1 MRTKVNR
8 ALTCL
13 LVVAMTLGSI
23 HLVAADNQV
32 YDAPDLVLAA
42 GQGEFDLTDDIT
54 YDKTQYTLEVLDKD
68 GFNIYEPGSYE
79 VQYALTPIPT
89 QNEKEE
95 NQPTEPPRQPEET
108 GGNAGES
115 SSTPE
120 QGGATTSPAPEE
132 TGKTEESKTEQTE
145 APDPTPADKQDAAQE
160 TVTPAQT
167 ESAQSAQA
175 EETQTAQDAENAAG
189 TKTADSQVR
198 TAKSSQDSAKAAA
211 AQTAQDAENAAGTKT
226 ADSQAHTEDAAQ
238 PAASGQTP
246 TTQDTAGAAEADA
259 DLAPIY
265 FTRTVIVMAAEDIED
280 FALYTETVDGDY
292 TGDYIVDLHA
302 PLWESDA
309 HEQFQ
314 FPFATVTSRSGKGIY
329 ALTVSYDKKEGIIDN
344 SDTLDPE
351 AKKIDAA
358 GGNGFTLFYTTP
370 KEPAYIQQVLR
381 NIIFKPFHNKKMDIT
396 FVISGNKTTGFDG
409 QEMHDLTYNPNNR
422 HYYLRKQVGNRSWL
436 DVYNEAKTYTFNG
449 MKGYML
455 TLECDDAEHQFL
467 KGVDPDWLKSYIP
480 IGASKLKNKSD
491 AYPIRDAEKITL
503 SETIYSEGYPYIYYN
518 CGPEAGRLFKVV
530 KPIGAEEGWAA
541 IVVNNNGTND
551 TWPNAVMSSF
561 SSYFTIEFGGYP
573 EGQDPGGFTKTLET
587 KVTSNDTV
595 ALDAEAM
602 IGDVKYAP
610 LSYALEVAKD
620 GDTVKVVKETVSAD
634 QNVAVQKGVKI
645 QYKDQTNAY
654 TVAENA
660 KVDVNTDGT
669 ITLTDGTLTLFSK
682 APMKV
687 TSPVDQQTYD
697 VIGPSNINSHITAS
711 AAKKESPYIIG
722 DDNGTVQ
729 IGNVKYSYENPT
741 GLGAGKTQVRIPD
754 AMVKNKNVTQAEIS
768 GNLPGEVR
776 VDDGENQT
784 ALITF
789 IQDGG
794 TAADDAVSTVTRTTN
809 KRAKVE
815 LPKGGRIANTFGSV
829 VQTTDK
835 NGVTVY
841 QSDATANPNYP
852 ERAYVE
858 LTNPGDSVKADKQI
872 YTAKDGETR
881 FFLGEFAVDI
891 AGEQSVLIN
900 PDGKD
905 HTKKPAYYKENYT
918 ITIAPKDNFEFDMDQ
933 FSVNVKANDT
943 DQNGTTYSETNSN
956 LSQICTVDGNKVTIK
971 VKDVKGDISINPHV
985 KRQMTNLTI
994 DVTGEGIYKVVDADG
1009 NEYQQTLGVGEAAGT
1024 KTLSV
1029 PKNEP
1034 LTITFSPQN
1043 FGAPYYEAFTGEKGS
1058 TFALLTKLQDVTHA
1072 DTPKDF
1078 DLSAGTGEH
1087 HDAAGAA
1094 EGGGDPGADGTNPD
1108 PAYKAKFDWVPKSY
1122 TITYTATEAD
1132 NKLNATF
1139 TKSHVFR
1146 VFMTGGD
1153 AVVKKTDG
1161 STKGLIHRNHDE
1173 TGADAHHIIVPDGT
1187 TLKVEMKKNASVTK
1201 DFFRAYWAEV
1211 ANGTQSKGENLQ
1223 DANLTTTT
1231 DGYTYTTPAITK
1243 PYILNASFEE
1253 GLSLHIRVK
1262 NGTMAKLPGDFVKD
1276 DTTENGKD
1284 KDRKEVTW
1292 TPSEDGQ
1299 TYTASANYGDKIF
1312 AVVKP
1317 NAGYKIKSVVV
1328 DGLVLDA
1335 ATAIAGGH
1343 VTHDT
1348 TNDLYIYRSNEIY
1361 RSWDGAIEFALEKT
1375 VNFQDANGSG
1385 IEKATETVLEGN
1397 TITQKLFGDMVD
1409 WAKKAAAQ
1417 VQKTFF
1423 AWVDKLG
1430 KIYTQLTQIFDDTT
1444 LKPEF
1449 YDGAVATAKDG
1460 STIGADKKVIQV
1472 AQGVLGFATKERAI
1486 EEAKVRAYKPDG
1498 TLCTAAEIQVDG
1510 LADLQ
1515 GKKDPGLYQN
1525 ALWFSIGSGDNLAKI
1540 AVDVEILTDAP
1551 GDTDTLQVIGRT
1563 AHTLEIQGKPK
1574 TAYDVLEQN
1583 GTQIVT
1589 VVKTNENGR
1598 GTAQGLQ
1605 RDTAYKIGNP
1615 THMVI
1620 ENQRTALIDA
1630 KLIAEQ
1636 FANPG
1641 DTTTHQGFGA
1651 NELADNQN
1659 VSVTKNAQGQYDITM
1674 KTGIAHTV
1682 YIPDTWGEVT
1692 LRLNGQTISGADAIA
1707 EATADGQTGGVN
1719 GGVKEE
1725 NSRTGNAVVG
1735 ENANAETA
1743 GNGNSGAAGQA
1754 GGAVGGMNG
1763 EQAGGMARAAQPA
1776 TPGLVFITDADA
1788 NRHTGTTL
1796 TVVNGTIRGGN
1807 GALGNPNGATGVDVA
1822 AGQNAP
1828 QSVKIIVGKDAKILG
1843 GNGADAK
1850 DNSGQNG
1857 GNGGIG
1863 IQGAIAVEVL
1873 TDGIVKGG
1881 NGGNGANVTEDAP
1894 AGTIVGQ
1901 GGKGGQGTETG
1912 VTTVE
1917 PTAPEGSITNGTD
1930 GQQGT
1935 GGETPPQPPQEDKT
1949 HTVTFGGAQKSE
1961 TVKEGSA
1968 LGDKFDAMVQW
1979 AEEKAAAAGEKFQAW
1994 VDDAKKVY
2002 TKFTK
2007 ILRDV
2012 TLTPLFYDGNVAK
2025 STDGSYTIAAKDITV
2040 QQATL
2045 HVLAAQDL
2053 IEQADVQAYGPD
2065 GEITSIEVKGLAE
2078 LQKKPAGTYPNAIT
2092 FSITGGNAPVE
2103 VSVKVTIAA
2112 KQDVNAPEIIGKT
2125 ATSLTVKGAPTT
2137 NYQINTAQAN
2147 AQTIETDG
2155 NGIVTVYN
2163 LQRDTTYTISHETAG
2178 SVSVTTSL
2186 IDSKLIAE
2194 RFADK
2199 EDTTNH
2205 QLTATGNDQ
2214 SASNKKVQ
2222 VTYDQANGTYRAT
2235 LQGDINR
2242 TVAIPDTWGTVT
2254 LDLNGKTIKGAD
2266 ASQTQAAQAALYFI
2280 PDTTAKHS
2288 GTTLTVINGKI
2299 LGGNG
2304 NANYP
2309 NGAPAV
2315 VTAAGAKARSAAPRA
2330 LTSPINVTIDAGN
2343 GASIIGGNGAHAQDN
2358 TQHGGNGGSGIQG
2371 EIETLV
2377 SGGTIQGGNGG
2388 NGADAA
2394 TGTPSNGGKGGAAIS
2409 TNRDVTINR
2418 GNVAGGNGG
2427 QGGKALGDN
2436 PSAGGAGGS
2445 GGNAT
2450 EGPGAS
2456 NNNGG
2461 NVSGGQGGAGGS
2473 SNKGDGGAG
2482 GSGGNTGTTGGTGGT
2497 ENGGAGGAGGDSNTG
2512 NGGAG
2517 GAGGDS
2523 NNGTGGTGGAGG
2535 GSDKGDGGTGGAGGD
2550 SNNGTG
2556 GAGGAGGGSDTG
2568 NGGTGGAGGSSDKG
2582 DGGNGGTGGGSNTGN
2597 GGQGGSGGTSNGSGN
2612 GGQGGQGGATNGNG
2626 TGGAGGSGGN
2636 SGSGNAGAGG
2646 SGGNSNTGTGGAGG
2660 SGGSSTGGSGGVG
2673 GNGGQGQK
2681 PGAGG
2686 AGGSGG
2692 SSNKGDGGVGGNGG
2706 QGQKP
2711 GAGGTGGSG
2720 NNGSASSGKPGGSTS
2735 GGSTG
2740 GGSTGG
2746 GSTGGGTTTKPG
2758 GTTTKPG
2765 GTTTKPGGSTT
2776 TKPGST
2782 TTKPGGTT
2790 TKPGSTT
2797 TKPGGTTTKP
2807 GGTTTKP
2814 SSTTTKPSSG
2824 TNGSGNTAV
2833 NGSMNGSGND
2843 YNNGYDNGYGNG
2855 NGNGYDYNNG
2865 NGNGYD
2871 YNNGY
2876 DNGYG
2881 YNNGYGDGSVPAGS
2895 DQVTDEDG
2903 DPVDFWHWIPLLL
2916 VGGLAGYVLARIR
2929 RKKQDA

>member
-13 LVVAMTLGSI
+13 LVVAMILGSI

-42 GQGEFDLTDDIT
+42 GQGEFDLTEDIT
-54 YDKTQYTLEVLDKD
+54 YDEARYTLAVIDEG

-95 NQPTEPPRQPEET
+95 NQPTEPPKQTET
-108 GGNAGES
+108 SGGNAGES

-132 TGKTEESKTEQTE
+132 TGKTEESKTEESKTE
-145 APDPTPADKQDAAQE
+145 QIEVPDPADKQDAAQE
-160 TVTPAQT
+160 TLTPAQT

-175 EETQTAQDAENAAG
+175 EEAQSLQEPADATGTDQNA
-189 TKTADSQVR
+189 
-198 TAKSSQDSAKAAA
+198 
-211 AQTAQDAENAAGTKT
+211 DA
-226 ADSQAHTEDAAQ
+226 QAHTEDAAQ

-246 TTQDTAGAAEADA
+246 TTQDPAGVAEADA

-280 FALYTETVDGDY
+280 FALYTQTVDGDY

-302 PLWESDA
+302 ALWESDA

-314 FPFATVTSRSGKGIY
+314 FPFATVTSRSGKEVIY
-329 ALTVSYDKKEGIIDN
+329 ALTVSYDKNEGIVDN

-351 AKKIDAA
+351 AKKVDAA

-370 KEPAYIQQVLR
+370 KEPADIQQVIR
-381 NIIFKPFHNKKMDIT
+381 SIIFKPFHNKKMDIT
-396 FVISGNKTTGFDG
+396 FVVSGNKTTGFEGNNINDI
-409 QEMHDLTYNPNNR
+409 TYNPDNG
-422 HYYLRKQVGNRSWL
+422 HYYLRLVDKRRNWL
-436 DVYNEAKTYTFNG
+436 DTYNNAKTYIFNG
-449 MKGYML
+449 RKGYML
-455 TLECDDAEHQFL
+455 TCTFGDEEYRALERLECFNNSISSIGVSRL
-467 KGVDPDWLKSYIP
+467 KDKSDGLPLRDPDKIDT
-480 IGASKLKNKSD
+480 SK
-491 AYPIRDAEKITL
+491 IM
-503 SETIYSEGYPYIYYN
+503 YSEGYPYLYYT
-518 CGPEAGRLFKVV
+518 CGPDAGKLYKVAQV
-530 KPIGAEEGWAA
+530 VPGEG
-541 IVVNNNGTND
+541 NNGWEVLMVGRRGSTEGTWDHNYYEVISD
-551 TWPNAVMSSF
+551 TEDI
-561 SSYFTIEFGGYP
+561 IEFGGYP
-573 EGQDPGGFTKTLET
+573 EGQDPGGYTKTLET
-587 KVTSNDTV
+587 KVSSNDTV

-610 LSYALEVAKD
+610 LSYALEVAQLN
-620 GDTVKVVKETVSAD
+620 DTVKVVKDTVSAD
-634 QNVAVQKGVKI
+634 KNVAVKKGVKI

-654 TVAENA
+654 TVAGDA
-660 KVDVNTDGT
+660 KVDVNSDGT
-669 ITLTDGTLTLFSK
+669 ITLTDGTLKLFQN
-682 APMKV
+682 APMQV
-687 TSPVDQQTYD
+687 TSPVDQKTYD
-697 VIGPSNINSHITAS
+697 VTGPNVLSAIVVDA
-711 AAKKESPYIIG
+711 AAKEAPYITG
-722 DDNGTVQ
+722 DDEGKVQ
-729 IGNVKYSYENPT
+729 IGNVTYSYENT
-741 GLGAGKTQVRIPD
+741 KTAGATTKTKVQIPD
-754 AMVKNKNVTQAEIS
+754 AMVKNEKVTSAKIS

-776 VDDGENQT
+776 VDDGDKT

-794 TAADDAVSTVTRTTN
+794 TAAGDAVSKVTRTKT
-809 KRAKVE
+809 KRAKVD
-815 LPKGGRIANTFGSV
+815 LPKGRIANTFGSV
-829 VQTTDK
+829 VQTTSET
-835 NGVTVY
+835 GVTVY
-841 QSDATANPNYP
+841 QSDSSVNSSYP
-852 ERAYVE
+852 DRAYVD
-858 LTNPGDSVKADKQI
+858 LTKAGDSVIADGQT
-872 YTAKDGETR
+872 YTAKEGETK
-881 FFLGEFAVDI
+881 FFLGEFAVVI

-900 PDGKD
+900 PDRED

-918 ITIAPKDNFEFDMDQ
+918 ITIAPKENFEFDMDQ
-933 FSVNVKANDT
+933 FSVNVKENDT
-943 DQNGTTYSETNSN
+943 DQNGTTYTKASKDW
-956 LSQICTVDGNKVTIK
+956 SQIVTVDQTNPQKVTIHING
-971 VKDVKGDISINPHV
+971 VKGAISINPYV

-994 DVTGEGIYKVVDADG
+994 NVTGDGIYKVVDAEG
-1009 NEYQQTLGVGEAAGT
+1009 KEYKTTPGAGEAGGT

-1034 LTITFSPQN
+1034 LTITFSPKN
-1043 FGAPYYEAFTGEKGS
+1043 FSEPYYEAFTGEQGS
-1058 TFALLTKLQDVTHA
+1058 TFDLLTKLQDVTKA
-1072 DTPKDF
+1072 DAPINF
-1078 DLSAGTGEH
+1078 DLSAGTGENH
-1087 HDAAGAA
+1087 AAAKTGAA
-1094 EGGGDPGADGTNPD
+1094 EGGDAPGADAA
-1108 PAYKAKFDWVPKSY
+1108 AYKAKFDWVPKSY
-1122 TITYTATEAD
+1122 TITYTATETD
-1132 NKLNATF
+1132 NKLEATF

-1153 AVVKKTDG
+1153 AVVTKENGKTD
-1161 STKGLIHRNHDE
+1161 GLIHRSHDE

-1187 TLKVEMKKNASVTK
+1187 KLKVEMKRTAA
-1201 DFFRAYWAEV
+1201 DDQDYFQAYWAEV
-1211 ANGTQSKGENLQ
+1211 SNGTQSKGDNLQ
-1223 DANLTTTT
+1223 NGNLVTTTE
-1231 DGYTYTTPAITK
+1231 GRTYTTPPITR
-1243 PYILNASFEE
+1243 PYILNASFEK
-1253 GLSLHIRVK
+1253 GLSLRIRVK
-1262 NGTMAKLPGDFVKD
+1262 NGTMAELPDDFKKD
-1276 DTTENGKD
+1276 DTLDSGDNP
-1284 KDRKEVTW
+1284 RKEVKW
-1292 TPSEDGQ
+1292 TKGQDGK
-1299 TYTASANYGDKIF
+1299 TYTASAEYGDKIF
-1312 AVVKP
+1312 AAVKP
-1317 NAGYKIKSVVV
+1317 NAGYKIKSVMV

-1335 ATAIAGGH
+1335 AAAIANNH
-1343 VTHDT
+1343 VVPYP
-1348 TNDLYIYRSNEIY
+1348 NKENPECYIYRSNEIY

-1375 VNFQDANGSG
+1375 VNFQDANGG
-1385 IEKATETVLEGN
+1385 DIKNGTETVLEEN

-1472 AQGVLGFATKERAI
+1472 TQGVLGFATKERAI

-1510 LADLQ
+1510 LTELQ
-1515 GKKDPGLYQN
+1515 GKTEGLHQN

-1540 AVDVEILTDAP
+1540 AVDVEILA
-1551 GDTDTLQVIGRT
+1551 DTQGNTLQVIGRT
-1563 AHTLEIQGKPK
+1563 AHTLEIQGKPE
-1574 TAYDVLEQN
+1574 TAYEVQEQD
-1583 GTQIVT
+1583 GTQTVT

-1620 ENQRTALIDA
+1620 ENERTALIDA

-1707 EATADGQTGGVN
+1707 EATADGGKENGGAGADGQTGGQ
-1719 GGVKEE
+1719 
-1725 NSRTGNAVVG
+1725 T
-1735 ENANAETA
+1735 
-1743 GNGNSGAAGQA
+1743 
-1754 GGAVGGMNG
+1754 
-1763 EQAGGMARAAQPA
+1763 GGMARAAQPA
-1776 TPGLVFITDADA
+1776 TPGLVFIKDAGA
-1788 NRHTGTTL
+1788 NCHTGTTL

-1807 GALGNPNGATGVDVA
+1807 GALGNPNGANGVDVA

-1843 GNGADAK
+1843 GNGANAE
-1850 DNSGQNG
+1850 DNTGENG
-1857 GNGGIG
+1857 GTGGIG

-1873 TDGIVKGG
+1873 TGGKVQGG
-1881 NGGNGANVTEDAP
+1881 NGGNGANVTADNETAQ
-1894 AGTIVGQ
+1894 TGQ
-1901 GGKGGQGTETG
+1901 GGTGGQGTALTTGTPTG
-1912 VTTVE
+1912 VIQNI
-1917 PTAPEGSITNGTD
+1917 TAGEKGTD
-1930 GQQGT
+1930 GIKLI
-1935 GGETPPQPPQEDKT
+1935 TPTTPEDKT
-1949 HTVTFGGAQKSE
+1949 HTVTFDGAQKSE
-1961 TVKEGSA
+1961 TVKDGASIGE
-1968 LGDKFDAMVQW
+1968 KFDQMVTW
-1979 AEEKAAAAGEKFQAW
+1979 AEQKAKEIGKTFQAW
-1994 VDDAKKVY
+1994 VDGTKKVY

-2025 STDGSYTIAAKDITV
+2025 STDGSYVIAAKDITV

-2045 HVLAAQDL
+2045 HVLEAQGLIQQAA
-2053 IEQADVQAYGPD
+2053 VQAYGPD
-2065 GEITSIEVKGLAE
+2065 GEIKDITVKGLEE
-2078 LQKKPAGTYPNAIT
+2078 LKSKEAGEYPDAIT
-2092 FSITGGNAPVE
+2092 FSITGGNAPVD
-2103 VSVKVTIAA
+2103 VPVKVTIAA
-2112 KQDVNAPEIIGKT
+2112 KQEVNAPEIIGKT
-2125 ATSLTVKGAPTT
+2125 ATTLTIQGAKTT
-2137 NYQINTAQAN
+2137 NYQIRANTAQAN
-2147 AQTIETDG
+2147 AQTITTDE
-2155 NGIVTVYN
+2155 NGIAMVYN
-2163 LQRDTTYTISHETAG
+2163 LQRDTTYTISLATDNKV

-2199 EDTTNH
+2199 EDTTKH
-2205 QLTATGNDQ
+2205 QLTTTGNDQ
-2214 SASNKKVQ
+2214 SASNKKVE

-2242 TVAIPDTWGTVT
+2242 TVEIPDTWGTVT

-2280 PDTTAKHS
+2280 PDTTAKHT

-2315 VTAAGAKARSAAPRA
+2315 VTAAGAKARSAAQRA
-2330 LTSPINVTIDAGN
+2330 LTSPINVKIDAGN

-2358 TQHGGNGGSGIQG
+2358 KQHGGNGGSGIQG

-2418 GNVAGGNGG
+2418 GNVVGGNGG

-2517 GAGGDS
+2517 GSGGNT
-2523 NNGTGGTGGAGG
+2523 NNGTGGIGGAGG
-2535 GSDKGDGGTGGAGGD
+2535 GSDKGDGGVGGAGGD
-2550 SNNGTG
+2550 SNTGNGGQG
-2556 GAGGAGGGSDTG
+2556 GSGGSSESGSGGQGGAGGG
-2568 NGGTGGAGGSSDKG
+2568 SDKG

-2612 GGQGGQGGATNGNG
+2612 GGSGGQGGASNGNG

-2660 SGGSSTGGSGGVG
+2660 SGGSS
-2673 GNGGQGQK
+2673 
-2681 PGAGG
+2681 
-2686 AGGSGG
+2686 
-2692 SSNKGDGGVGGNGG
+2692 NKGDGGVGGNGG

-2720 NNGSASSGKPGGSTS
+2720 NNGNASSGKPGGSTGGGS
-2735 GGSTG
+2735 GSIGGGSGSTG
-2740 GGSTGG
+2740 GGSGSTGG
-2746 GSTGGGTTTKPG
+2746 GSGSTGGGTTTKPGGTTTKPG

-2776 TKPGST
+2776 TKPGGT

-2807 GGTTTKP
+2807 GSTTTKPSGTTTKP
-2814 SSTTTKPSSG
+2814 SSTTTKPSGG
-2824 TNGSGNTAV
+2824 TNGSSNTAV

-2843 YNNGYDNGYGNG
+2843 YNYNNGYDNGYGNG

-2865 NGNGYD
+2865 NGYDNGY
-2871 YNNGY
+2871 GY
-2876 DNGYG
+2876 GYG

-2916 VGGLAGYVLARIR
+2916 AGGLAGYVLARIR

>member
-1 MRTKVNR
+1 M
-8 ALTCL
+8 
-13 LVVAMTLGSI
+13 
-23 HLVAADNQV
+23 
-32 YDAPDLVLAA
+32 
-42 GQGEFDLTDDIT
+42 
-54 YDKTQYTLEVLDKD
+54 
-68 GFNIYEPGSYE
+68 
-79 VQYALTPIPT
+79 
-89 QNEKEE
+89 
-95 NQPTEPPRQPEET
+95 
-108 GGNAGES
+108 
-115 SSTPE
+115 
-120 QGGATTSPAPEE
+120 
-132 TGKTEESKTEQTE
+132 
-145 APDPTPADKQDAAQE
+145 
-160 TVTPAQT
+160 
-167 ESAQSAQA
+167 
-175 EETQTAQDAENAAG
+175 
-189 TKTADSQVR
+189 
-198 TAKSSQDSAKAAA
+198 
-211 AQTAQDAENAAGTKT
+211 
-226 ADSQAHTEDAAQ
+226 
-238 PAASGQTP
+238 
-246 TTQDTAGAAEADA
+246 
-259 DLAPIY
+259 
-265 FTRTVIVMAAEDIED
+265 
-280 FALYTETVDGDY
+280 
-292 TGDYIVDLHA
+292 
-302 PLWESDA
+302 
-309 HEQFQ
+309 
-314 FPFATVTSRSGKGIY
+314 
-329 ALTVSYDKKEGIIDN
+329 
-344 SDTLDPE
+344 
-351 AKKIDAA
+351 
-358 GGNGFTLFYTTP
+358 
-370 KEPAYIQQVLR
+370 
-381 NIIFKPFHNKKMDIT
+381 
-396 FVISGNKTTGFDG
+396 
-409 QEMHDLTYNPNNR
+409 
-422 HYYLRKQVGNRSWL
+422 
-436 DVYNEAKTYTFNG
+436 
-449 MKGYML
+449 
-455 TLECDDAEHQFL
+455 
-467 KGVDPDWLKSYIP
+467 
-480 IGASKLKNKSD
+480 
-491 AYPIRDAEKITL
+491 
-503 SETIYSEGYPYIYYN
+503 YSEGYPYIYYN

-541 IVVNNNGTND
+541 IVVNNGGTND
-551 TWPNAVMSSF
+551 TWPNAVMSGF

-573 EGQDPGGFTKTLET
+573 EGQDPGGYTKTLET
-587 KVTSNDTV
+587 KVSSNDTV

-602 IGDVKYAP
+602 IGAVKYAP

-620 GDTVKVVKETVSAD
+620 GDTVKVVKDTVSAD
-634 QNVAVQKGVKI
+634 KNVAVKQGVKI
-645 QYKDQTNAY
+645 QYYNEKDDTKVY

-687 TSPVDQQTYD
+687 TSPVDGKTYD
-697 VIGPSNINSHITAS
+697 IIGPSNINSHITAS
-711 AAKKESPYIIG
+711 AAKQESPYIIG
-722 DDNGTVQ
+722 DDSGTVQ
-729 IGNVKYSYENPT
+729 IGNVTYSYENT
-741 GLGAGKTQVRIPD
+741 KTVGGTTKTKVQIPD
-754 AMVKNKNVTQAEIS
+754 AMVKNEKVTKAEIS

-789 IQDGG
+789 IKDGG
-794 TAADDAVSTVTRTTN
+794 TAAKSAVSTVTRTKT

-815 LPKGGRIANTFGSV
+815 LPKGRIANTFGSV
-829 VQTTDK
+829 VQTTSET
-835 NGVTVY
+835 GVTVY
-841 QSDATANPNYP
+841 QSDETVNESYP
-852 ERAYVE
+852 KRAYVE
-858 LTNPGDSVKADKQI
+858 LTKTGDSVTADGQI
-872 YTAKDGETR
+872 YIAKDQEKI
-881 FFLGEFAVDI
+881 FFLGEFAVNI
-891 AGEQSVLIN
+891 TGEQSVLIN
-900 PDGKD
+900 PDGED

-918 ITIAPKDNFEFDMDQ
+918 ITIEPKDNFEFDMDK
-933 FSVNVKANDT
+933 FSVNVKANDVDT
-943 DQNGTTYSETNSN
+943 KGTTYTKNHSDWSKIVEVDKTNS
-956 LSQICTVDGNKVTIK
+956 QKVTIK
-971 VKDVKGDISINPHV
+971 VSDVKGAISIDPHV

-994 DVTGEGIYKVVDADG
+994 NVKEDATYKGTYKVVDAAG
-1009 NEYQQTLGVGEAAGT
+1009 QEYKTTPGAGEVAGT

-1034 LTITFSPQN
+1034 LTITFSPGN
-1043 FGAPYYEAFTGEKGS
+1043 FDAPYYEAFTGEKGS
-1058 TFALLTKLQDVTHA
+1058 TFALLTQLQDVT
-1072 DTPKDF
+1072 DENNKKDF
-1078 DLSAGTGEH
+1078 DLSAGTGEN

-1094 EGGGDPGADGTNPD
+1094 EGGGDPGADGPDPD

-1122 TITYTATEAD
+1122 TITYTATETQ
-1132 NKLNATF
+1132 NTLEATF

-1153 AVVKKTDG
+1153 AVVKKADGKTD
-1161 STKGLIHRNHDE
+1161 GLIHRSHDE

-1187 TLKVEMKKNASVTK
+1187 TLKVEMKKTAADQN
-1201 DFFRAYWAEV
+1201 DYFDAYWAQV
-1211 ANGTQSKGENLQ
+1211 SNGTQSKGDVLQ
-1223 DANLTTTT
+1223 SDKLETTVE
-1231 DGYTYTTPAITK
+1231 GRTYTTPAIDN
-1243 PYILNASFEE
+1243 PYILNASFEK
-1253 GLSLHIRVK
+1253 GLSLRIRVK
-1262 NGTMAKLPGDFVKD
+1262 NGTMGKLPQDFQRNDTLDGGD
-1276 DTTENGKD
+1276 NP
-1284 KDRKEVTW
+1284 RKEVEW
-1292 TPSEDGQ
+1292 TKGQDGE
-1299 TYTASANYGDKIF
+1299 TYTASAEYGNKIF

-1335 ATAIAGGH
+1335 ATAIKDGH
-1343 VTHDT
+1343 VEYDQN
-1348 TNDLYIYRSNEIY
+1348 NDLYIYRSNEIY

-1385 IEKATETVLEGN
+1385 IKNGSETVLEGN

-1498 TLCTAAEIQVDG
+1498 TLCTAAEIQVEG
-1510 LADLQ
+1510 LEALQ
-1515 GKKDPGLYQN
+1515 GKTNPGLYQN

-1540 AVDVEILTDAP
+1540 AVNVEILTDAP

-1574 TAYDVLEQN
+1574 TEYEVLEQN

-1620 ENQRTALIDA
+1620 ENERTNLIDA

-1659 VSVTKNAQGQYDITM
+1659 VSVGWNATTNAYEITM
-1674 KTGIAHTV
+1674 KMGIARTV
-1682 YIPDTWGEVT
+1682 EIPDTWGDVT
-1692 LRLNGQTISGADAIA
+1692 LRLNGQTIQGADAITETTA
-1707 EATADGQTGGVN
+1707 DGGKENGDAGADGQTGSTN
-1719 GGVKEE
+1719 GE
-1725 NSRTGNAVVG
+1725 
-1735 ENANAETA
+1735 
-1743 GNGNSGAAGQA
+1743 QA
-1754 GGAVGGMNG
+1754 GG
-1763 EQAGGMARAAQPA
+1763 QAGGMARAAQAA
-1776 TPGLVFITDADA
+1776 TAGLRFIKDAQA
-1788 NRHTGTTL
+1788 SRNPGTTL
-1796 TVVNGTIRGGN
+1796 TVVNGTIQGGN
-1807 GALGNPNGATGVDVA
+1807 GAAGSMNGAAGVETA
-1822 AGQNAP
+1822 ADAPTNA
-1828 QSVKIIVGKDAKILG
+1828 KIIVGAGAKILG
-1843 GNGADAK
+1843 GNGADAA

-1857 GNGGIG
+1857 GNGGVG
-1863 IQGAIAVEVL
+1863 IQGAITVEVL
-1873 TDGIVKGG
+1873 QGG
-1881 NGGNGANVTEDAP
+1881 KIQGGDGGNGANVTEGAP
-1894 AGTIVGQ
+1894 ADTKAGFGGE
-1901 GGKGGQGTETG
+1901 GGKGVALTNG
-1912 VTTVE
+1912 E
-1917 PTAPEGSITNGTD
+1917 PTAQPGTIQD
-1930 GQQGT
+1930 GTAGLDGT
-1935 GGETPPQPPQEDKT
+1935 GGTLPPKPEDKT

-1961 TVKEGSA
+1961 TVKEGST

-2012 TLTPLFYDGNVAK
+2012 TLTPLFYKGNVAK
-2025 STDGSYTIAAKDITV
+2025 SADGSYTIAAKDITV

-2065 GEITSIEVKGLAE
+2065 GEIKDIAVKGLAE
-2078 LQKKPAGTYPNAIT
+2078 LQKQPAGEYPNAIT
-2092 FSITGGNAPVE
+2092 FSITEKDTMVE
-2103 VSVKVTIAA
+2103 VAVKVTIAA

-2125 ATSLTVKGAPTT
+2125 ATTLTIKGAPQTS
-2137 NYQINTAQAN
+2137 YQINTAQAN
-2147 AQTIETDG
+2147 AQTITTDES
-2155 NGIVTVYN
+2155 GIVKVYN

-2199 EDTTNH
+2199 DDTTNQ

-2242 TVAIPDTWGTVT
+2242 TVEIPDTWGTVT

-2266 ASQTQAAQAALYFI
+2266 ASQTQAAQAALFFI

-2315 VTAAGAKARSAAPRA
+2315 VTAAGAKARSAAQRA
-2330 LTSPINVTIDAGN
+2330 LTSPINVKIDAGN

-2409 TNRDVTINR
+2409 TNQDVTINR
-2418 GNVAGGNGG
+2418 GNIVGGNGG

-2436 PSAGGAGGS
+2436 PSAGGAGGG

-2473 SNKGDGGAG
+2473 SNKGDGGTG

-2517 GAGGDS
+2517 GSGGNT
-2523 NNGTGGTGGAGG
+2523 NNGTGGAGGAGG

-2568 NGGTGGAGGSSDKG
+2568 NGG
-2582 DGGNGGTGGGSNTGN
+2582 
-2597 GGQGGSGGTSNGSGN
+2597 QGGSGGTSNGSGN
-2612 GGQGGQGGATNGNG
+2612 GGSGGQGGASNGNG
-2626 TGGAGGSGGN
+2626 TGGAGGSGGNSGSGNAGAGGSGGNSGSGNAGAGGSGGN

-2660 SGGSSTGGSGGVG
+2660 SGGSS
-2673 GNGGQGQK
+2673 
-2681 PGAGG
+2681 
-2686 AGGSGG
+2686 
-2692 SSNKGDGGVGGNGG
+2692 NKGDGGVGGNGG

-2720 NNGSASSGKPGGSTS
+2720 NSGNASSGKPGGSTGGGS
-2735 GGSTG
+2735 GSTG
-2740 GGSTGG
+2740 GGSGSTGG
-2746 GSTGGGTTTKPG
+2746 GSGSTGGGTTTKPG

-2814 SSTTTKPSSG
+2814 GGTTTKPSGTTTKPSSTTTKPSSG

-2843 YNNGYDNGYGNG
+2843 YNNGYDNGY
-2855 NGNGYDYNNG
+2855 DYNNG
-2865 NGNGYD
+2865 NGYNNGYGNGYD

-2876 DNGYG
+2876 GNGYD

-2895 DQVTDEDG
+2895 DQVTDANG

>member
-13 LVVAMTLGSI
+13 LVVAMVLGSI
-23 HLVAADNQV
+23 HLVAADNQG
-32 YDAPDLVLAA
+32 YDAPDLVLAV
-42 GQGEFDLTDDIT
+42 GQGGVDLTDGIT
-54 YDKTQYTLEVLDKD
+54 YDKTRYTLAVIDEGD
-68 GFNIYEPGSYE
+68 FNIYEPGSYE

-95 NQPTEPPRQPEET
+95 NQPTEPPKQTET
-108 GGNAGES
+108 NGGNAGES

-132 TGKTEESKTEQTE
+132 TGKTEESKTEESKTEQTE
-145 APDPTPADKQDAAQE
+145 APDPADKQDAAQE
-160 TVTPAQT
+160 TLTPEQT
-167 ESAQSAQA
+167 ESAQPAQA
-175 EETQTAQDAENAAG
+175 EEAQSLPESADATGTDQNAD
-189 TKTADSQVR
+189 T
-198 TAKSSQDSAKAAA
+198 
-211 AQTAQDAENAAGTKT
+211 
-226 ADSQAHTEDAAQ
+226 QAHTEDATQ

-292 TGDYIVDLHA
+292 TGDYNVDLHA
-302 PLWESDA
+302 PLWENDK
-309 HEQFQ
+309 HQKFQ
-314 FPFATVTSRSGKGIY
+314 FPFATVTSKNNAPIY
-329 ALTVSYDKKEGIIDN
+329 ALTVSFNKDEGAVETN
-344 SDTLDPE
+344 ETGDTKIE
-351 AKKIDAA
+351 AN
-358 GGNGFTLFYTTP
+358 GGNGFTLFYSKP
-370 KEPAYIQQVLR
+370 KTAEQIQKVIR
-381 NIIFKPFHNKKMDIT
+381 DMVFKPYHNINMDIT
-396 FVISGNKTTGFDG
+396 FVISGNKTTGFNQG
-409 QEMHDLTYNPNNR
+409 NIQDLTYNPENG
-422 HYYLRKQVGNRSWL
+422 HYYMRISGAKSWI
-436 DVYNEAKTYTFNG
+436 DSYNQAKTYTFNG
-449 MKGYML
+449 MKGYLL
-455 TLECDDAEHQFL
+455 TMQYGDEEYQFL
-467 KGVDPDWLKSYIP
+467 TKINRDWFKEYNA
-480 IGASKLKNKSD
+480 IGASRLKDKTD
-491 AYPIRDAEKITL
+491 AYPFRDPDKITVG
-503 SETIYSEGYPYIYYN
+503 SYIYSEGYPYIYYN
-518 CGPEAGRLFKVV
+518 CGPEAGCIYKLV
-530 KPIGAEEGWAA
+530 KPGRGEEGWLV
-541 IVVNNNGTND
+541 ILIGYDHTDDVGEHDGSWNK
-551 TWPNAVMSSF
+551 
-561 SSYFTIEFGGYP
+561 FTTVEFGGYP
-573 EGQDPGGFTKTLET
+573 EGQDPGGYTKTLET
-587 KVTSNDTV
+587 KVSSNDTV
-595 ALDAEAM
+595 ALDAAAM
-602 IGDVKYAP
+602 IGTVKYAP
-610 LSYALEVAKD
+610 LSYALEVAKA
-620 GDTVKVVKETVSAD
+620 GETVKVVKDTVSAD
-634 QNVAVQKGVKI
+634 KNVAVKKDVKI
-645 QYKDQTNAY
+645 QYYNEKDDTKVY
-654 TVAENA
+654 TVAKDA
-660 KVDVNTDGT
+660 KVDVNPNGT
-669 ITLTDGTLTLFSK
+669 ITLTDGTLNLFQN

-687 TSPVDQQTYD
+687 TSPVDQKTYD
-697 VIGPSNINSHITAS
+697 VTGPYCPSTIVVNA
-711 AAKKESPYIIG
+711 AAKEAPYITG
-722 DDNGTVQ
+722 NADGTVQ
-729 IGNVKYSYENPT
+729 IGYVKYSYENST
-741 GLGAGKTQVRIPD
+741 GLTGSKTQVRIPD
-754 AMVKNKNVTQAEIS
+754 AMVKNEKVKSAKIS

-776 VDDGENQT
+776 VDDKDKT

-789 IQDGG
+789 IEKDG
-794 TAADDAVSTVTRTTN
+794 TAAGSAVSTVTRTTN

-858 LTNPGDSVKADKQI
+858 LTNPGDSVTADGQT
-872 YTAKDGETR
+872 YTAKEGETK
-881 FFLGEFAVDI
+881 FFLGEFAVHI
-891 AGEQSVLIN
+891 EGEQSVLIN
-900 PDGKD
+900 PDTD
-905 HTKKPAYYKENYT
+905 HTKKPAHYKEDYT
-918 ITIAPKDNFEFDMDQ
+918 ITIAPKDNFEFDMEQ
-933 FSVNVKANDT
+933 FSVNVKANDKDET
-943 DQNGTTYSETNSN
+943 GTTYTKESKGWD
-956 LSQICTVDGNKVTIK
+956 QIVTMDEATGKQKVTIHMN
-971 VKDVKGDISINPHV
+971 DVKGAISIDPHV

-994 DVTGEGIYKVVDADG
+994 DVTGAGIYKVVDTDG
-1009 NEYQQTLGVGEAAGT
+1009 KVYQQTLGVGDAVAGQ
-1024 KTLSV
+1024 KPLSV

-1034 LTITFSPQN
+1034 LTITFSPKN
-1043 FGAPYYEAFTGEKGS
+1043 FSEPYYEAFTGEQGS
-1058 TFALLTKLQDVTHA
+1058 TFDLLTKLQDVTHA

-1094 EGGGDPGADGTNPD
+1094 EGGGDPGADGPDPD

-1132 NKLNATF
+1132 NTLKATF

-1161 STKGLIHRNHDE
+1161 STKGLIHRSHDE
-1173 TGADAHHIIVPDGT
+1173 TGSDAHHIIVQDGT
-1187 TLKVEMKKNASVTK
+1187 KLKVKMTRTAADNQ
-1201 DFFRAYWAEV
+1201 DHFDAYWAEV
-1211 ANGTQSKGENLQ
+1211 SNGTQSRGDVLPEKEQNLE
-1223 DANLTTTT
+1223 TTAA
-1231 DGYTYTTPAITK
+1231 GRTYTTPAITK

-1253 GLSLHIRVK
+1253 GLSLRIRVK
-1262 NGTMAKLPGDFVKD
+1262 NGTMTELPKDFNRD
-1276 DTTENGKD
+1276 DSLDTG
-1284 KDRKEVTW
+1284 RKELPWKPGT
-1292 TPSEDGQ
+1292 DGQ

-1335 ATAIAGGH
+1335 AAAIAGGH
-1343 VTHDT
+1343 VTHDAK
-1348 TNDLYIYRSNEIY
+1348 NDLYIYRSNEIY
-1361 RSWDGAIEFALEKT
+1361 RSWNGAIEFALEKT
-1375 VNFQDANGSG
+1375 VNFQDANGGS
-1385 IEKATETVLEGN
+1385 IEKGTETVLEGN
-1397 TITQKLFGDMVD
+1397 TITQQLFGDMVD

-1449 YDGAVATAKDG
+1449 YDGSVATAKDG

-1510 LADLQ
+1510 LTELQ
-1515 GKKDPGLYQN
+1515 GKTEGLYQN

-1540 AVDVEILTDAP
+1540 AVDVQILANTQ
-1551 GDTDTLQVIGRT
+1551 GDTLQVIGRT
-1563 AHTLEIQGKPK
+1563 AHTLEIQGKPE
-1574 TAYDVLEQN
+1574 TEYEVQEQV
-1583 GTQIVT
+1583 GTQTVT

-1620 ENQRTALIDA
+1620 EHERTNLIDA

-1651 NELADNQN
+1651 NELADNQT

-1707 EATADGQTGGVN
+1707 EATADGGKENGNAGAQTGG
-1719 GGVKEE
+1719 
-1725 NSRTGNAVVG
+1725 
-1735 ENANAETA
+1735 
-1743 GNGNSGAAGQA
+1743 AAGA
-1754 GGAVGGMNG
+1754 
-1763 EQAGGMARAAQPA
+1763 QAGGMARAAQAA
-1776 TPGLVFITDADA
+1776 TAGLRFIKDA
-1788 NRHTGTTL
+1788 NANSHPGTTL
-1796 TVVNGTIRGGN
+1796 TVVNGTIQGGN
-1807 GALGNPNGATGVDVA
+1807 GAAGSMNGAAGVETA
-1822 AGQNAP
+1822 ADAP
-1828 QSVKIIVGKDAKILG
+1828 TNDKIIVGAGAKILG

-1850 DNSGQNG
+1850 DNSGLSG
-1857 GNGGIG
+1857 GNGGVG
-1863 IQGAIAVEVL
+1863 IQGAITVEVL

-1881 NGGNGANVTEDAP
+1881 NGGNGANVTEGAP
-1894 AGTIVGQ
+1894 ADTKAGF
-1901 GGKGGQGTETG
+1901 GGEGGQGTALTTG
-1912 VTTVE
+1912 T
-1917 PTAPEGSITNGTD
+1917 PTAQPGTIQD
-1930 GQQGT
+1930 GTAGLDGT
-1935 GGETPPQPPQEDKT
+1935 GGTLPPKPEDKT
-1949 HTVTFGGAQKSE
+1949 HTVTFDSAQKSE

-1968 LGDKFDAMVQW
+1968 LGEKFDAMVQW

-2012 TLTPLFYDGNVAK
+2012 TLTPLFYKGNVAK
-2025 STDGSYTIAAKDITV
+2025 SADGSYTIAAKDITV

-2065 GEITSIEVKGLAE
+2065 GEIKDIAVKGLAE
-2078 LQKKPAGTYPNAIT
+2078 LQKQPAGEYPNAIT
-2092 FSITGGNAPVE
+2092 FSITGDNAPVD
-2103 VSVKVTIAA
+2103 VPVKVTIAA
-2112 KQDVNAPEIIGKT
+2112 KQDEKAPEIIGKT
-2125 ATSLTVKGAPTT
+2125 ATTLTIQGAKTT
-2137 NYQINTAQAN
+2137 NYQIRANTAQAN
-2147 AQTIETDG
+2147 AQTITTDES
-2155 NGIVTVYN
+2155 GIVKVYN
-2163 LQRDTTYTISHETAG
+2163 LQRDTTYTISLATDDKV

-2199 EDTTNH
+2199 DDTTNQ

-2242 TVAIPDTWGTVT
+2242 TVEIPDTWGTVT
-2254 LDLNGKTIKGAD
+2254 LDLGGYTIKGAD

-2288 GTTLTVINGKI
+2288 GTTLTVINGRI

-2309 NGAPAV
+2309 DGAPAV

-2330 LTSPINVTIDAGN
+2330 LTSPINVKIDAGN

-2473 SNKGDGGAG
+2473 SNKGDGGTG

-2517 GAGGDS
+2517 GS
-2523 NNGTGGTGGAGG
+2523 
-2535 GSDKGDGGTGGAGGD
+2535 
-2550 SNNGTG
+2550 
-2556 GAGGAGGGSDTG
+2556 
-2568 NGGTGGAGGSSDKG
+2568 
-2582 DGGNGGTGGGSNTGN
+2582 GGN
-2597 GGQGGSGGTSNGSGN
+2597 
-2612 GGQGGQGGATNGNG
+2612 TNNG

-2660 SGGSSTGGSGGVG
+2660 SGGSS
-2673 GNGGQGQK
+2673 
-2681 PGAGG
+2681 
-2686 AGGSGG
+2686 
-2692 SSNKGDGGVGGNGG
+2692 NKGDGGVGGNGG

-2720 NNGSASSGKPGGSTS
+2720 NNGNASSGKPGGSTGGGS
-2735 GGSTG
+2735 GSIGGGSGSTG
-2740 GGSTGG
+2740 GGSGSTGG
-2746 GSTGGGTTTKPG
+2746 GTTTKPGGTTTKPG

-2776 TKPGST
+2776 TKPGGT

-2797 TKPGGTTTKP
+2797 TKPSGTTTKP
-2807 GGTTTKP
+2807 GSTTTKPSGTTTKP
-2814 SSTTTKPSSG
+2814 SSTTTKPSGG

-2843 YNNGYDNGYGNG
+2843 YNYNNGYDNGYGNG

-2865 NGNGYD
+2865 NGYNNGYGNGYD
-2871 YNNGY
+2871 YNNGNGY
-2876 DNGYG
+2876 DNGYGYG

-2916 VGGLAGYVLARIR
+2916 AGGLAGYVLARIR

>member
-8 ALTCL
+8 VLTFL
-13 LVVAMTLGSI
+13 LVAAMIVGSI
-23 HLVAADNQV
+23 HLVAADNQG
-32 YDAPDLVLAA
+32 YEAPDLVLAA
-42 GQGEFDLTDDIT
+42 GQGEFDLTDGIT

-79 VQYALTPIPT
+79 VRYALTPIPT

-95 NQPTEPPRQPEET
+95 NQPTEPPKQTET
-108 GGNAGES
+108 SGGNAGES

-132 TGKTEESKTEQTE
+132 TGKPEESKTEESKTEQTE
-145 APDPTPADKQDAAQE
+145 APAPADKQDAAQE
-160 TVTPAQT
+160 TLTPEQT

-175 EETQTAQDAENAAG
+175 EEAQSLPEPVDATGTDQNA
-189 TKTADSQVR
+189 
-198 TAKSSQDSAKAAA
+198 
-211 AQTAQDAENAAGTKT
+211 DA
-226 ADSQAHTEDAAQ
+226 QAHTEDAAQ
-238 PAASGQTP
+238 PAASGQTPTTQDPAGATQPTASGQTP

-280 FALYTETVDGDY
+280 FALYTQTVDGDY

-302 PLWESDA
+302 PLWENDN
-309 HEQFQ
+309 HQQFQ

-329 ALTVSYDKKEGIIDN
+329 ALTVSYDKKNEGIIAN

-370 KEPAYIQQVLR
+370 KEPAYIQQVIR
-381 NIIFKPFHNKKMDIT
+381 SIIFMPFHNKKMDIT

-409 QEMHDLTYNPNNR
+409 QEMHDLTYNPNNG

-541 IVVNNNGTND
+541 IVVNNGGTND
-551 TWPNAVMSSF
+551 TWPNAVMSGF

-610 LSYALEVAKD
+610 LSYALEVAKA
-620 GDTVKVVKETVSAD
+620 GETVKVVKNTVSAD
-634 QNVAVQKGVKI
+634 KNVAVKKGVKI

-654 TVAENA
+654 TVAADA
-660 KVDVNTDGT
+660 KVDVNSNGT

-687 TSPVDQQTYD
+687 TSPVDGKTYD

-729 IGNVKYSYENPT
+729 IGNVIYTYKNPS
-741 GLGAGKTQVRIPD
+741 GVGAIQKTKVRIPD
-754 AMVKNKNVTQAEIS
+754 AMVKNENVTQAEIS

-776 VDDGENQT
+776 VDDGDKT

-794 TAADDAVSTVTRTTN
+794 TAAGDAVSTVTRTTN
-809 KRAKVE
+809 KRAKVD
-815 LPKGGRIANTFGSV
+815 LPQGRIANTFGSV
-829 VQTTDK
+829 VQTTAQ

-841 QSDATANPNYP
+841 QSDETANPNYP
-852 ERAYVE
+852 NRAYVA
-858 LTNPGDSVKADKQI
+858 LTNPGDRVIADGQT
-872 YTAKDGETR
+872 YTAKEGETK
-881 FFLGEFAVDI
+881 FFLGEFAVVI

-900 PDGKD
+900 PDGED
-905 HTKKPAYYKENYT
+905 HTKKPAYYKKDYT
-918 ITIAPKDNFEFDMDQ
+918 ITIAPKDNFEFDMEQ
-933 FSVNVKANDT
+933 FSVNVKENDT
-943 DQNGTTYSETNSN
+943 DKTGKTYSETNNN

-971 VKDVKGDISINPHV
+971 VKDVKGAISINPHV

-994 DVTGEGIYKVVDADG
+994 DVKGEGEFKATYKVVDAAG
-1009 NEYQQTLGVGEAAGT
+1009 QEYQGTLGAGEAAGT
-1024 KTLSV
+1024 KMLSV

-1034 LTITFSPQN
+1034 LTITFSPKN
-1043 FGAPYYEAFTGEKGS
+1043 FAEPYYEAFTGEAGS
-1058 TFALLTKLQDVTHA
+1058 TFALLTKLQDVTNENKK
-1072 DTPKDF
+1072 KDF
-1078 DLSAGTGEH
+1078 DLSAGTGEN
-1087 HDAAGAA
+1087 HDAAKTGAA
-1094 EGGGDPGADGTNPD
+1094 EGGDAPGADAAAN
-1108 PAYKAKFDWVPKSY
+1108 KAKFDWVPKSY
-1122 TITYTATEAD
+1122 TITYTATETD
-1132 NKLNATF
+1132 NKLEATF

-1161 STKGLIHRNHDE
+1161 STDGLIHRSHDE

-1187 TLKVEMKKNASVTK
+1187 KLEVEMKRTAADNQ
-1201 DFFRAYWAEV
+1201 DYFQAYWAEV
-1211 ANGTQSKGENLQ
+1211 SNDTQSRGDELPEK
-1223 DANLTTTT
+1223 DKNLTITEN
-1231 DGYTYTTPAITK
+1231 GRTYTTPPITS
-1243 PYILNASFEE
+1243 PYILNASFEK
-1253 GLSLHIRVK
+1253 GLSLRIRVK
-1262 NGTMAKLPGDFVKD
+1262 NGTMAKLPGDFQMND
-1276 DTTENGKD
+1276 ATDTG
-1284 KDRKEVTW
+1284 RKEVTW
-1292 TPSEDGQ
+1292 TPGVDGE
-1299 TYTASANYGDKIF
+1299 TYTASAEYGDKIF

-1328 DGLVLDA
+1328 DDLVLDA
-1335 ATAIAGGH
+1335 AAAIANNH
-1343 VTHDT
+1343 VVPYP
-1348 TNDLYIYRSNEIY
+1348 NKENPECYIYRSNEIY
-1361 RSWDGAIEFALEKT
+1361 RSWNGAIEFALEKT
-1375 VNFQDANGSG
+1375 VNFQDANGG
-1385 IEKATETVLEGN
+1385 DIKNGTETVLEGN

-1510 LADLQ
+1510 LTELQ
-1515 GKKDPGLYQN
+1515 GKTEGLYQN

-1540 AVDVEILTDAP
+1540 AVDVQILANTQ
-1551 GDTDTLQVIGRT
+1551 GDTLQVIGRT
-1563 AHTLEIQGKPK
+1563 AHTLEIQGKPE
-1574 TAYDVLEQN
+1574 TEYEVQEQV
-1583 GTQIVT
+1583 GTQTVT
-1589 VVKTNENGR
+1589 VVTTDKNGR

-1620 ENQRTALIDA
+1620 ENERTNLIDA

-1651 NELADNQN
+1651 NELADNQT

-1707 EATADGQTGGVN
+1707 EATADGGKENGDAGADGQTG
-1719 GGVKEE
+1719 
-1725 NSRTGNAVVG
+1725 ST
-1735 ENANAETA
+1735 
-1743 GNGNSGAAGQA
+1743 
-1754 GGAVGGMNG
+1754 NG

-1776 TPGLVFITDADA
+1776 TPGLVFITDAGA

-1857 GNGGIG
+1857 GNGGVG
-1863 IQGAIAVEVL
+1863 IQGAITVEVL

-1894 AGTIVGQ
+1894 ADTKAGFGGE
-1901 GGKGGQGTETG
+1901 GGKGVALTNG
-1912 VTTVE
+1912 E
-1917 PTAPEGSITNGTD
+1917 PTAQPGTIQD
-1930 GQQGT
+1930 GTAGLDGT
-1935 GGETPPQPPQEDKT
+1935 GGTLPPKPEDKT
-1949 HTVTFGGAQKSE
+1949 HTVTFDKDGTTQTE
-1961 TVKEGSA
+1961 TVKDGATLSQ
-1968 LGDKFDAMVQW
+1968 KFDAMVQW

-2012 TLTPLFYDGNVAK
+2012 TLTPLFYKGNVAK
-2025 STDGSYTIAAKDITV
+2025 SEDGSYTIAAKDITV

-2053 IEQADVQAYGPD
+2053 IQQADVQAYGPD

-2199 EDTTNH
+2199 EDPTNQ

-2214 SASNKKVQ
+2214 SASNKKVE

-2254 LDLNGKTIKGAD
+2254 LDLNGKSIKGAD

-2280 PDTTAKHS
+2280 PDTTAKHT

-2315 VTAAGAKARSAAPRA
+2315 VTAVGAKARSAAPRA
-2330 LTSPINVTIDAGN
+2330 LTSPINVKIDAGN
-2343 GASIIGGNGAHAQDN
+2343 GASIIGGNGAHAKDN

-2418 GNVAGGNGG
+2418 GNVVGGNGG

-2473 SNKGDGGAG
+2473 SNKGDGG
-2482 GSGGNTGTTGGTGGT
+2482 T
-2497 ENGGAGGAGGDSNTG
+2497 
-2512 NGGAG
+2512 
-2517 GAGGDS
+2517 
-2523 NNGTGGTGGAGG
+2523 
-2535 GSDKGDGGTGGAGGD
+2535 
-2550 SNNGTG
+2550 
-2556 GAGGAGGGSDTG
+2556 
-2568 NGGTGGAGGSSDKG
+2568 
-2582 DGGNGGTGGGSNTGN
+2582 
-2597 GGQGGSGGTSNGSGN
+2597 
-2612 GGQGGQGGATNGNG
+2612 
-2626 TGGAGGSGGN
+2626 GGSGGN

-2646 SGGNSNTGTGGAGG
+2646 SGGNSNTGT
-2660 SGGSSTGGSGGVG
+2660 
-2673 GNGGQGQK
+2673 
-2681 PGAGG
+2681 GG

-2720 NNGSASSGKPGGSTS
+2720 NNGSASSG
-2735 GGSTG
+2735 
-2740 GGSTGG
+2740 
-2746 GSTGGGTTTKPG
+2746 
-2758 GTTTKPG
+2758 KPG

>member
-8 ALTCL
+8 ALTFL
-13 LVVAMTLGSI
+13 LVAAMVLGSI
-23 HLVAADNQV
+23 HLVAADNQA
-32 YDAPDLVLAA
+32 YDAPDLVLAV
-42 GQGEFDLTDDIT
+42 GQGEFDLTDNIT
-54 YDKTQYTLEVLDKD
+54 YDKARYTLAVIDKGD
-68 GFNIYEPGSYE
+68 FNIYEPGIYE
-79 VQYALTPIPT
+79 VCYALTPIPT

-95 NQPTEPPRQPEET
+95 NQPTEPPKQTET
-108 GGNAGES
+108 NGGNAGES

-145 APDPTPADKQDAAQE
+145 QTEAPDPADKQDAAQE
-160 TVTPAQT
+160 TLTPAQT

-175 EETQTAQDAENAAG
+175 EEAQSLPEPVDATGTDQNA
-189 TKTADSQVR
+189 
-198 TAKSSQDSAKAAA
+198 
-211 AQTAQDAENAAGTKT
+211 DA
-226 ADSQAHTEDAAQ
+226 QAHTEGASQ

-246 TTQDTAGAAEADA
+246 TTQDPAGVAEAEVDA
-259 DLAPIY
+259 ALAPIY

-292 TGDYIVDLHA
+292 TGAYVVDLHA
-302 PLWESDA
+302 ALWENKD
-309 HEQFQ
+309 HNHDQFR
-314 FPFATVTSRSGKGIY
+314 FPFATVENKGAENKGIY
-329 ALTVSYDKKEGIIDN
+329 ALTVSFNKEEGTVDAN
-344 SDTLDPE
+344 ENADTRIE
-351 AKKIDAA
+351 GAN
-358 GGNGFTLFYTTP
+358 GNGFTLFYSQP
-370 KEPAYIQQVLR
+370 RSAEYIQNVIR
-381 NIIFKPFHNKKMDIT
+381 GMVFKPYSNYKMDIT
-396 FVISGNKTTGFDG
+396 FVLSGNQTKGFNDKNI
-409 QEMHDLTYNPNNR
+409 QDLTFNPDNG
-422 HYYLRKQVGNRSWL
+422 HYYLRTQEQMHWL
-436 DVYNEAKTYTFNG
+436 DAYNKAKTYTFNG
-449 MKGYML
+449 MKGYLL
-455 TLECDDAEHQFL
+455 TCTYGDDEYQFL
-467 KGVDPDWLKSYIP
+467 NQMQGFFTTLPH
-480 IGASKLKNKSD
+480 IGASRLKNKAD
-491 AYPIRDAEKITL
+491 AYPLRDPEKI
-503 SETIYSEGYPYIYYN
+503 IYQDYMYSEGYPYIYYN
-518 CGPEAGRLFKVV
+518 CGPEAGKLYKCNKIVDGQGDNNWICILIGDSDIPGLGGGTFDEDEISEPSHHLVV
-530 KPIGAEEGWAA
+530 
-541 IVVNNNGTND
+541 
-551 TWPNAVMSSF
+551 
-561 SSYFTIEFGGYP
+561 EFGGYP

-602 IGDVKYAP
+602 IGTVKYAP
-610 LSYALEVAKD
+610 LSYALEVAKT
-620 GDTVKVVKETVSAD
+620 GETVKVVKDTVSAD
-634 QNVAVQKGVKI
+634 KNVAVKKGVKI
-645 QYKDQTNAY
+645 QYYQQADDKKVY
-654 TVAENA
+654 TVAEDA
-660 KVDVNTDGT
+660 KVDVNANGT
-669 ITLTDGTLTLFSK
+669 ITLTDGTLNLFQN
-682 APMKV
+682 APMQV
-687 TSPVDQQTYD
+687 TSPVDGKTYD
-697 VIGPSNINSHITAS
+697 VTGPNVLSTIAVDA
-711 AAKKESPYIIG
+711 AAKEAPYITG
-722 DDNGTVQ
+722 DDEGKVK
-729 IGNVKYSYENPT
+729 IGNVTYSYENT
-741 GLGAGKTQVRIPD
+741 KTVVGATKTQVRIPD
-754 AMVKNKNVTQAEIS
+754 AMVKNEKVTKAEIS

-776 VDDGENQT
+776 VDDEDNKT

-789 IQDGG
+789 IEKGG
-794 TAADDAVSTVTRTTN
+794 TAADSAVSTVTRTEN
-809 KRAKVE
+809 GRAQVK
-815 LPKGGRIANTFGSV
+815 LPKGGRIANTFGSE
-829 VQTTDK
+829 VQTTTN

-841 QSDATANPNYP
+841 QSDAKANQNYP
-852 ERAYVE
+852 KRAYVAF
-858 LTNPGDSVKADKQI
+858 TNPNESVKANGQI
-872 YTAKDGETR
+872 YTSTAQEKT

-891 AGEQSVLIN
+891 TGEHNVLIN

-905 HTKKPAYYKENYT
+905 HTKKPAHYKEDYR
-918 ITIAPKDNFEFDMDQ
+918 ITIAPKDNFEFDMEK
-933 FSVNVKANDT
+933 FSVNVKANDKDGT
-943 DQNGTTYSETNSN
+943 GTTYTKASKDWE
-956 LSQICTVDGNKVTIK
+956 QIVTIDEATGKQKVTIHING
-971 VKDVKGDISINPHV
+971 VKGAISINPYV

-994 DVTGEGIYKVVDADG
+994 DVTGDGIYKVVDADG
-1009 NEYQQTLGVGEAAGT
+1009 QEYTQTPGVGEAAGT

-1034 LTITFSPQN
+1034 LTITFSPGN

-1058 TFALLTKLQDVTHA
+1058 TFDLLTKLQDVTKA
-1072 DTPKDF
+1072 DDVKNF
-1078 DLSAGTGEH
+1078 DLSAGTGEN

-1094 EGGGDPGADGTNPD
+1094 EGGGDPGADGTEPD
-1108 PAYKAKFDWVPKSY
+1108 SAYKAKFDWVPKSY
-1122 TITYTATEAD
+1122 TITYTATEAA

-1153 AVVKKTDG
+1153 AVVKKADG
-1161 STKGLIHRNHDE
+1161 STDGLTHRSHDE

-1187 TLKVEMKKNASVTK
+1187 RLKVEMKKNASVTK
-1201 DFFRAYWAEV
+1201 DFFQAYWAEV
-1211 ANGTQSKGENLQ
+1211 SNGTQSKGDNLQ
-1223 DANLTTTT
+1223 DANLTITAE
-1231 DGYTYTTPAITK
+1231 GRTYTTPAIDK
-1243 PYILNASFEE
+1243 PYILNASFEK
-1253 GLSLHIRVK
+1253 GLSLRIRVK
-1262 NGTMAKLPGDFVKD
+1262 NGTMAKLPDDFKKD
-1276 DTTENGKD
+1276 DTLDSGDNP
-1284 KDRKEVTW
+1284 RKEVKW
-1292 TPSEDGQ
+1292 TKGQDGE
-1299 TYTASANYGDKIF
+1299 TYTASAEYGDKIF
-1312 AVVKP
+1312 AAVKP
-1317 NAGYKIKSVVV
+1317 NAGYKIKSVTV
-1328 DGLVLDA
+1328 DGLILDA
-1335 ATAIAGGH
+1335 EAAIRDGYM
-1343 VTHDT
+1343 THDT
-1348 TNDLYIYRSNEIY
+1348 KNDLYIYRSKEIY

-1375 VNFQDANGSG
+1375 VNFQDANGG
-1385 IEKATETVLEGN
+1385 DIEKGTETVLEGN

-1409 WAKKAAAQ
+1409 WAKKAAEQ

-1472 AQGVLGFATKERAI
+1472 AQGVLGFATKDRAI

-1498 TLCTAAEIQVDG
+1498 SLCTAAEINVDG
-1510 LADLQ
+1510 LTELLSQ
-1515 GKKDPGLYQN
+1515 TKPGLYQN

-1540 AVDVEILTDAP
+1540 AVDVEILA
-1551 GDTDTLQVIGRT
+1551 DTQGNTLQVIGRT
-1563 AHTLEIQGKPK
+1563 AHTLEIQGKPE
-1574 TAYDVLEQN
+1574 TAYEVQEQD
-1583 GTQIVT
+1583 GTQTVT
-1589 VVKTNENGR
+1589 VVTTDKNGR

-1620 ENQRTALIDA
+1620 ENERTNLIDA

-1707 EATADGQTGGVN
+1707 EATADGGKENGAAGADGQTGGQ
-1719 GGVKEE
+1719 
-1725 NSRTGNAVVG
+1725 T
-1735 ENANAETA
+1735 
-1743 GNGNSGAAGQA
+1743 
-1754 GGAVGGMNG
+1754 
-1763 EQAGGMARAAQPA
+1763 GGMARAAQPA
-1776 TPGLVFITDADA
+1776 TPGLVFIKDAGA

-1857 GNGGIG
+1857 GNGGVG
-1863 IQGAIAVEVL
+1863 IQGAITVEVL

-1917 PTAPEGSITNGTD
+1917 PTASEGSITNGTD

-2012 TLTPLFYDGNVAK
+2012 TLTPLFYKGNVEK
-2025 STDGSYTIAAKDITV
+2025 SADGSYTIAAKDITV

-2065 GEITSIEVKGLAE
+2065 GEIKDITVKGLEE
-2078 LQKKPAGTYPNAIT
+2078 LKNKEAGEYPDAIT
-2092 FSITGGNAPVE
+2092 FSITGGNAPVD
-2103 VSVKVTIAA
+2103 VPVKVTIAA

-2125 ATSLTVKGAPTT
+2125 ATTLTIQGAKTT
-2137 NYQINTAQAN
+2137 DYQIRANTAQVN
-2147 AQTIETDG
+2147 AQTITTDES
-2155 NGIVTVYN
+2155 GIVKVYN

-2199 EDTTNH
+2199 EDQTKQ

-2214 SASNKKVQ
+2214 RASNKKVQ
-2222 VTYDQANGTYRAT
+2222 VTYDQANGTYRAA

-2242 TVAIPDTWGTVT
+2242 TVEIPDTWGTVT

-2266 ASQTQAAQAALYFI
+2266 ASPTQAAQAALYFI

-2330 LTSPINVTIDAGN
+2330 LTSPINVKIDAGN

-2473 SNKGDGGAG
+2473 SNKGDGGIGGAG
-2482 GSGGNTGTTGGTGGT
+2482 GSTGTTGGTGGT

-2517 GAGGDS
+2517 GSGGNT
-2523 NNGTGGTGGAGG
+2523 NNGTGEAGGAGG
-2535 GSDKGDGGTGGAGGD
+2535 GSDKGDGGVGGAGGD
-2550 SNNGTG
+2550 SNTGNGGQG
-2556 GAGGAGGGSDTG
+2556 GSGGSSESGSGGQGGAGGGSDKGDGG
-2568 NGGTGGAGGSSDKG
+2568 NGGSGGSSDKGDGGTGGAGGGSDKG

-2612 GGQGGQGGATNGNG
+2612 GGSGGQGGASNGNG

-2660 SGGSSTGGSGGVG
+2660 SGGSS
-2673 GNGGQGQK
+2673 
-2681 PGAGG
+2681 
-2686 AGGSGG
+2686 
-2692 SSNKGDGGVGGNGG
+2692 NKGDGGVGGNGG

-2711 GAGGTGGSG
+2711 GAGGTGGIG
-2720 NNGSASSGKPGGSTS
+2720 NNGNASSGKPGGSTS

-2740 GGSTGG
+2740 GGSGSTGG
-2746 GSTGGGTTTKPG
+2746 GSGSTGGGSGSTGGGTTTKPGGTTTTPGGTTTKPG

-2765 GTTTKPGGSTT
+2765 GTTTKPGGTT

-2782 TTKPGGTT
+2782 TTKPSGTT
-2790 TKPGSTT
+2790 TKPS
-2797 TKPGGTTTKP
+2797 GTTTKP
-2807 GGTTTKP
+2807 SGTTTKPSGTTTKP
-2814 SSTTTKPSSG
+2814 SSS

-2865 NGNGYD
+2865 NGYNNGYGNGYD
-2871 YNNGY
+2871 YNNGNGY
-2876 DNGYG
+2876 DNGYGYG

-2903 DPVDFWHWIPLLL
+2903 DPVDFWNWIPLLL
-2916 VGGLAGYVLARIR
+2916 AGGLAGYVLARIR

>member
-1 MRTKVNR
+1 MRTKVNHV
-8 ALTCL
+8 LTFL
-13 LVVAMTLGSI
+13 LVVAMILGSI
-23 HLVAADNQV
+23 HLVAADNQG
-32 YDAPDLVLAA
+32 YEAPDLVLAE
-42 GQGEFDLTDDIT
+42 GQGMFDLTKDIT
-54 YDKTQYTLEVLDKD
+54 YDEIRYTLAVIDD
-68 GFNIYEPGSYE
+68 GDFNIYEPGTYE

-95 NQPTEPPRQPEET
+95 NQPTEPPKQTEEN

-145 APDPTPADKQDAAQE
+145 QTEVPDPADKQDAAQE
-160 TVTPAQT
+160 TLTPAQT

-175 EETQTAQDAENAAG
+175 EETQTAQDAENAAAQ
-189 TKTADSQVR
+189 TADSQAR
-198 TAKSSQDSAKAAA
+198 TVKSSQDPAKAAA

-226 ADSQAHTEDAAQ
+226 ADTEDAAQ
-238 PAASGQTP
+238 PAASGETP

-292 TGDYIVDLHA
+292 TGEYIVDLHTA
-302 PLWESDA
+302 LWENKD
-309 HEQFQ
+309 HEHDQFR
-314 FPFATVTSRSGKGIY
+314 FPFATVTNKTDESKGIY
-329 ALTVSYDKKEGIIDN
+329 ALTVSFNKKEGAVETTEKA
-344 SDTLDPE
+344 DTRIEGTD
-351 AKKIDAA
+351 
-358 GGNGFTLFYTTP
+358 GNGFTLFYSQP
-370 KEPAYIQQVLR
+370 KSAEYIRDVIR
-381 NIIFKPFHNKKMDIT
+381 GMVFKPYSNYKMDIT
-396 FVISGNKTTGFDG
+396 FVLSGNQTTGFNDSNI
-409 QEMHDLTYNPNNR
+409 QDLTYNPNNG
-422 HYYLRKQVGNRSWL
+422 HYYMRIIGTKSWI
-436 DVYNEAKTYTFNG
+436 DSYNHAKAYIFNG
-449 MKGYML
+449 MKGYLL
-455 TLECDDAEHQFL
+455 TMQYGDEEQKFLEGINRDWF
-467 KGVDPDWLKSYIP
+467 KGYNA
-480 IGASKLKNKSD
+480 IGASRLKDKTD
-491 AYPIRDAEKITL
+491 AYPFRDPNKITVGSYML
-503 SETIYSEGYPYIYYN
+503 SEGYPYIYYN
-518 CGPEAGRLFKVV
+518 CGPEAGRVYKIVNPGL
-530 KPIGAEEGWAA
+530 GQEGWEIILIDSTHTDDFWATSA
-541 IVVNNNGTND
+541 MWND
-551 TWPNAVMSSF
+551 
-561 SSYFTIEFGGYP
+561 FTTVEFGGYP
-573 EGQDPGGFTKTLET
+573 EGQDPGGYTKTLET

-602 IGDVKYAP
+602 IGNVKYAP
-610 LSYALEVAKD
+610 LSYALEVAKA
-620 GDTVKVVKETVSAD
+620 GDTVKVVKDTVSAD
-634 QNVAVQKGVKI
+634 KNVAVKKGVKI
-645 QYKDQTNAY
+645 QYYQQADDKKVY
-654 TVAENA
+654 TVAEDA

-669 ITLTDGTLTLFSK
+669 ITLTDGTLDLFQN
-682 APMKV
+682 APMHV

-697 VIGPSNINSHITAS
+697 VIGPYCPSTIVVD
-711 AAKKESPYIIG
+711 AAAEEAPYITRKA
-722 DDNGTVQ
+722 DDKVQ
-729 IGNVKYSYENPT
+729 IGNVKYSYENQT
-741 GLGAGKTQVRIPD
+741 GLGASKTKVRIPD
-754 AMVKNKNVTQAEIS
+754 AMVKNEKVTKAEIS

-776 VDDGENQT
+776 VDDKDNKT

-789 IQDGG
+789 IEKGG
-794 TAADDAVSTVTRTTN
+794 TAEGSAVSTVTRTKN
-809 KRAKVE
+809 QRAQVD
-815 LPKGGRIANTFGSV
+815 LPQGRIANTFGSV
-829 VQTTDK
+829 VQAVSEK
-835 NGVTVY
+835 GVTVY
-841 QSDATANPNYP
+841 QSDAEANPDYP
-852 ERAYVE
+852 ERAYVNF
-858 LTNPGDSVKADKQI
+858 TNPDESVKANGQI
-872 YTAKDGETR
+872 YTSTKTEKT
-881 FFLGEFAVDI
+881 FYLGEFAVDI
-891 AGEQSVLIN
+891 EGKQSVLIN
-900 PDGKD
+900 PDGED

-1009 NEYQQTLGVGEAAGT
+1009 NEYQQTLGVGEVAGA

-1043 FGAPYYEAFTGEKGS
+1043 FGAPYYEAFTGEAGS
-1058 TFALLTKLQDVTHA
+1058 TFALLTKLQDVTKTDA
-1072 DTPKDF
+1072 PQDF
-1078 DLSAGTGEH
+1078 DLSVGTGDN
-1087 HDAAGAA
+1087 HDAAKTGAA
-1094 EGGGDPGADGTNPD
+1094 EGGDTPGADGTNPD

-1187 TLKVEMKKNASVTK
+1187 TLKVEMKKNVSVTK

-1223 DANLTTTT
+1223 DTNLTTTT
-1231 DGYTYTTPAITK
+1231 DGYTYTTPAIKK

-1430 KIYTQLTQIFDDTT
+1430 KIYTRLTQIFDDTT

-1510 LADLQ
+1510 LNELLSQ
-1515 GKKDPGLYQN
+1515 TKPGLYQN

-1540 AVDVEILTDAP
+1540 AVDVEILTDAQ
-1551 GDTDTLQVIGRT
+1551 GDTLKVIGRT
-1563 AHTLEIQGKPK
+1563 AHTLEIQGKPE
-1574 TAYDVLEQN
+1574 TDYQVQEQD
-1583 GTQIVT
+1583 GTQTVT

-1620 ENQRTALIDA
+1620 ENEKTNLIDA

-1674 KTGIAHTV
+1674 KSGIAHTV

-1707 EATADGQTGGVN
+1707 EATADGGKENGAAGADGQTGGQ
-1719 GGVKEE
+1719 
-1725 NSRTGNAVVG
+1725 T
-1735 ENANAETA
+1735 
-1743 GNGNSGAAGQA
+1743 
-1754 GGAVGGMNG
+1754 
-1763 EQAGGMARAAQPA
+1763 GGMARAAQPA
-1776 TPGLVFITDADA
+1776 TPGLVFIKDAGA

-1843 GNGADAK
+1843 GNGANAK

-1857 GNGGIG
+1857 GNGGVG
-1863 IQGAIAVEVL
+1863 IQGAITVEVL
-1873 TDGIVKGG
+1873 TDGIIKGG
-1881 NGGNGANVTEDAP
+1881 NGGNGANVTEGAP

-1930 GQQGT
+1930 G
-1935 GGETPPQPPQEDKT
+1935 ETPPQPPQEDKT
-1949 HTVTFGGAQKSE
+1949 HTVTFDGAQKSE

-2012 TLTPLFYDGNVAK
+2012 TLTPLFYKGNVAK
-2025 STDGSYTIAAKDITV
+2025 SEDGSYTIAAKDITV

-2078 LQKKPAGTYPNAIT
+2078 LQKQPVGEYPNAIT
-2092 FSITGGNAPVE
+2092 FSITEKDTTVE
-2103 VSVKVTIAA
+2103 VAVKVTIAA
-2112 KQDVNAPEIIGKT
+2112 KHGENAPEIIGKT
-2125 ATSLTVKGAPTT
+2125 ATTLTIQGAKTT
-2137 NYQINTAQAN
+2137 DYQIRANTAQAN
-2147 AQTIETDG
+2147 AQTITTDES
-2155 NGIVTVYN
+2155 GIVKVYN
-2163 LQRDTTYTISHETAG
+2163 LQRDTTYTISLATDDKV

-2199 EDTTNH
+2199 GDTTNQ

-2242 TVAIPDTWGTVT
+2242 TVEIPDTWGTVT

-2330 LTSPINVTIDAGN
+2330 LTSPINVKIDAGN

-2388 NGADAA
+2388 NGADAV

-2418 GNVAGGNGG
+2418 GNVVGGNGG

-2450 EGPGAS
+2450 EGPGTS

-2512 NGGAG
+2512 NGGVG
-2517 GAGGDS
+2517 GSGGNT
-2523 NNGTGGTGGAGG
+2523 NNGTGGAGGAGG

-2550 SNNGTG
+2550 SNNGPG

-2568 NGGTGGAGGSSDKG
+2568 NGGIGGAGGGSNTG
-2582 DGGNGGTGGGSNTGN
+2582 NGGNGGTGGGSNTGN

-2646 SGGNSNTGTGGAGG
+2646 SGGNSNTGIGGAGG

-2686 AGGSGG
+2686 
-2692 SSNKGDGGVGGNGG
+2692 
-2706 QGQKP
+2706 
-2711 GAGGTGGSG
+2711 TGGSG
-2720 NNGSASSGKPGGSTS
+2720 NNGNASSGKPGGSTGGGS
-2735 GGSTG
+2735 GSIGGGSGSTG
-2740 GGSTGG
+2740 GGSGSTGG
-2746 GSTGGGTTTKPG
+2746 GSGSTGGSSGSTGGGTTTKPG
-2758 GTTTKPG
+2758 G
-2765 GTTTKPGGSTT
+2765 
-2776 TKPGST
+2776 T

-2807 GGTTTKP
+2807 GSTTTKP
-2814 SSTTTKPSSG
+2814 SGTTTKPSSG

-2833 NGSMNGSGND
+2833 NGSMNGSGNGYNNG

-2865 NGNGYD
+2865 NGYDNGY
-2871 YNNGY
+2871 
-2876 DNGYG
+2876 GYG

-2895 DQVTDEDG
+2895 DQVTDE

>member
-1 MRTKVNR
+1 M
-8 ALTCL
+8 
-13 LVVAMTLGSI
+13 
-23 HLVAADNQV
+23 
-32 YDAPDLVLAA
+32 
-42 GQGEFDLTDDIT
+42 
-54 YDKTQYTLEVLDKD
+54 
-68 GFNIYEPGSYE
+68 
-79 VQYALTPIPT
+79 
-89 QNEKEE
+89 
-95 NQPTEPPRQPEET
+95 
-108 GGNAGES
+108 
-115 SSTPE
+115 
-120 QGGATTSPAPEE
+120 
-132 TGKTEESKTEQTE
+132 
-145 APDPTPADKQDAAQE
+145 
-160 TVTPAQT
+160 
-167 ESAQSAQA
+167 
-175 EETQTAQDAENAAG
+175 
-189 TKTADSQVR
+189 
-198 TAKSSQDSAKAAA
+198 
-211 AQTAQDAENAAGTKT
+211 
-226 ADSQAHTEDAAQ
+226 
-238 PAASGQTP
+238 
-246 TTQDTAGAAEADA
+246 AEADA

-265 FTRTVIVMAAEDIED
+265 FTRKVIVMAAEDIED
-280 FALYTETVDGDY
+280 FALYTQTVDGDY
-292 TGDYIVDLHA
+292 TGAYVVDLHA
-302 PLWESDA
+302 ALWESDA

-314 FPFATVTSRSGKGIY
+314 FPFATVTSRSGKEVIY
-329 ALTVSYDKKEGIIDN
+329 ALTVSYDKNEGIVDN

-351 AKKIDAA
+351 AKKVDAA

-370 KEPAYIQQVLR
+370 KEPAYIQQVIR
-381 NIIFKPFHNKKMDIT
+381 SIIFKPFQSKKMDIT
-396 FVISGNKTTGFDG
+396 FVVSGNKTEGFNE
-409 QEMHDLTYNPNNR
+409 QNINDLTYNPDNG
-422 HYYLRKQVGNRSWL
+422 HYYLRGPMKMGWTWI
-436 DVYNEAKTYTFNG
+436 DAYNAAKTYTFNG
-449 MKGYML
+449 MKGYLL
-455 TLECDDAEHQFL
+455 TLECNDGEYQFL
-467 KGVDPDWLKSYIP
+467 TDTDNNWFKNYNP
-480 IGASKLKNKSD
+480 IGASRLKDKSD
-491 AYPIRDAEKITL
+491 AYPIRDAEKITFANC
-503 SETIYSEGYPYIYYN
+503 IYSEGYPYIYYN
-518 CGPEAGRLFKVV
+518 CGPEAGRLFHVIR
-530 KPIGAEEGWAA
+530 PGGAEEGWAS
-541 IVVNNNGTND
+541 ICMSDHTD
-551 TWPNAVMSSF
+551 DYYPNIPLYMQQL
-561 SSYFTIEFGGYP
+561 FTIEFGGYP
-573 EGQDPGGFTKTLET
+573 EGQDPGGYTKTLET
-587 KVTSNDTV
+587 KVSSNDTV

-610 LSYALEVAKD
+610 LSYALEVAEAKQ
-620 GDTVKVVKETVSAD
+620 TVKVVKDTVSAD
-634 QNVAVQKGVKI
+634 KNVAVKKGVKI

-654 TVAENA
+654 TVAEDA
-660 KVDVNTDGT
+660 KVDVNSNGT
-669 ITLTDGTLTLFSK
+669 ITLTDGTLNLFPN
-682 APMKV
+682 APMQV
-687 TSPVDQQTYD
+687 TSPVDQKTYD
-697 VIGPSNINSHITAS
+697 VTGPNVLSAIVVDA
-711 AAKKESPYIIG
+711 AAKEAPYITG
-722 DDNGTVQ
+722 DDEGKVQ
-729 IGNVKYSYENPT
+729 IGNVTYSYENT
-741 GLGAGKTQVRIPD
+741 KTVVGTAKTQVRIPD
-754 AMVKNKNVTQAEIS
+754 AMVKNEKVTKAEIS

-776 VDDGENQT
+776 VDDGAKT

-789 IQDGG
+789 IKDGG
-794 TAADDAVSTVTRTTN
+794 TAAENAVSKVTRTKN
-809 KRAKVE
+809 GRAQVE
-815 LPKGGRIANTFGSV
+815 LPQGRIANTFGSV
-829 VQTTDK
+829 VQANSKT
-835 NGVTVY
+835 GVMVY
-841 QSDATANPNYP
+841 QSDETANKKYP
-852 ERAYVE
+852 KRAYVV
-858 LTNPGDSVKADKQI
+858 LTNPRDSVTADGQT
-872 YTAKDGETR
+872 YTATDDEKT

-891 AGEQSVLIN
+891 EGEQSVLIN
-900 PDGKD
+900 PDGED
-905 HTKKPAYYKENYT
+905 HTKKPAHYKENYT
-918 ITIAPKDNFEFDMDQ
+918 ITIAPKDNFEFDMEQ
-933 FSVNVKANDT
+933 FSVNVKASDI
-943 DQNGTTYSETNSN
+943 DQTGTTYTKNHSDWSK
-956 LSQICTVDGNKVTIK
+956 ICTVDGNKVTIK
-971 VKDVKGDISINPHV
+971 VTDVKGAISINPHV

-994 DVTGEGIYKVVDADG
+994 DVKGEGEFKATYKVVDAAG
-1009 NEYQQTLGVGEAAGT
+1009 QEYQGTLGAGEAAGT
-1024 KTLSV
+1024 KMLSV

-1034 LTITFSPQN
+1034 LTITFSPKN
-1043 FGAPYYEAFTGEKGS
+1043 FAKPYYEAFTGEAGS
-1058 TFALLTKLQDVTHA
+1058 TFALLTKLQDVTNA
-1072 DTPKDF
+1072 DAPIDF
-1078 DLSAGTGEH
+1078 DLSAGTGEN
-1087 HDAAGAA
+1087 HDAAKTGVA
-1094 EGGGDPGADGTNPD
+1094 EGGDAPGADAA
-1108 PAYKAKFDWVPKSY
+1108 AYKAKFDWVPKSY
-1122 TITYTATEAD
+1122 TITYTATETD
-1132 NKLNATF
+1132 NKLEATF

-1153 AVVKKTDG
+1153 AVVTKENGKTD
-1161 STKGLIHRNHDE
+1161 GLIHRSHDE

-1187 TLKVEMKKNASVTK
+1187 KLKVEMKRTAANNQ
-1201 DFFRAYWAEV
+1201 DYFQAYWAEV
-1211 ANGTQSKGENLQ
+1211 FNDTQSKGDELPEK
-1223 DANLTTTT
+1223 DKNLTITE
-1231 DGYTYTTPAITK
+1231 DGRTYTTPPITS
-1243 PYILNASFEE
+1243 PYILNASFEK
-1253 GLSLHIRVK
+1253 GLSLRIRVK
-1262 NGTMAKLPGDFVKD
+1262 NGTMAKLPGDFQMND
-1276 DTTENGKD
+1276 ATDTG
-1284 KDRKEVTW
+1284 RKEVTW
-1292 TPSEDGQ
+1292 TSSVDGE

-1335 ATAIAGGH
+1335 AAAIKDGH
-1343 VTHDT
+1343 VTHDEK
-1348 TNDLYIYRSNEIY
+1348 NDLYIYRSNEIY

-1375 VNFQDANGSG
+1375 VNFQDANGNG
-1385 IEKATETVLEGN
+1385 IEKGTETVLEGN
-1397 TITQKLFGDMVD
+1397 TITQNLFGNMVN

-1498 TLCTAAEIQVDG
+1498 TLCAAAEIQVDG

-1515 GKKDPGLYQN
+1515 GKKDPGIYQN

-1540 AVDVEILTDAP
+1540 AVDVEILADAQ
-1551 GDTDTLQVIGRT
+1551 GDTLKVIGRT
-1563 AHTLEIQGKPK
+1563 AHTLEIQGKPE
-1574 TAYDVLEQN
+1574 TEYEVQEQD
-1583 GTQIVT
+1583 GTQTVT

-1620 ENQRTALIDA
+1620 ENERTNLIDA

-1682 YIPDTWGEVT
+1682 YIPDTWENVT
-1692 LRLNGQTISGADAIA
+1692 LDLNGKTISGADAIA
-1707 EATADGQTGGVN
+1707 EATVDGG
-1719 GGVKEE
+1719 KE
-1725 NSRTGNAVVG
+1725 N
-1735 ENANAETA
+1735 
-1743 GNGNSGAAGQA
+1743 GAAG
-1754 GGAVGGMNG
+1754 
-1763 EQAGGMARAAQPA
+1763 AAQSA
-1776 TPGLVFITDADA
+1776 AAGLRFIKDAQA
-1788 NRHTGTTL
+1788 SGNPGTTL
-1796 TVVNGTIRGGN
+1796 TVVNGTIQGGN
-1807 GALGNPNGATGVDVA
+1807 GAAGSMNGAAGVETA
-1822 AGQNAP
+1822 ADAPTNA
-1828 QSVKIIVGKDAKILG
+1828 KIIVGKDAQILG
-1843 GNGADAK
+1843 GNGANAE
-1850 DNSGQNG
+1850 DNTGENG
-1857 GNGGIG
+1857 GTGGIG
-1863 IQGAIAVEVL
+1863 IQGAITVEVL
-1873 TDGIVKGG
+1873 TGGKVQGG
-1881 NGGNGANVTEDAP
+1881 NGGNGANVTADNETAQP
-1894 AGTIVGQ
+1894 GQ
-1901 GGKGGQGTETG
+1901 GGTGGQGTALTTGTPTG
-1912 VTTVE
+1912 VIQNI
-1917 PTAPEGSITNGTD
+1917 TAGEKGTD
-1930 GQQGT
+1930 GIKLI
-1935 GGETPPQPPQEDKT
+1935 TPTTPEDKT
-1949 HTVTFGGAQKSE
+1949 HTVTFDGTQKSE

-2012 TLTPLFYDGNVAK
+2012 TLTPLFYKGNVAK
-2025 STDGSYTIAAKDITV
+2025 SADGSYTIAAKDITV
-2040 QQATL
+2040 PQATL
-2045 HVLAAQDL
+2045 HVLAAQEL
-2053 IEQADVQAYGPD
+2053 IQQADVQAYGPD
-2065 GEITSIEVKGLAE
+2065 GEIKDITVKGLAE
-2078 LQKKPAGTYPNAIT
+2078 LQQKPAGEHPNAIT
-2092 FSITGGNAPVE
+2092 FSITENGTTVE
-2103 VSVKVTIAA
+2103 VAVKVTIAA
-2112 KQDVNAPEIIGKT
+2112 KQDENAPEIIGKT

-2137 NYQINTAQAN
+2137 SYQINTAQAN

-2155 NGIVTVYN
+2155 NGIVTVYK
-2163 LQRDTTYTISHETAG
+2163 LQRDTTYTISLATDNKV

-2199 EDTTNH
+2199 DDPTNQ

-2214 SASNKKVQ
+2214 SASNKKVD

-2242 TVAIPDTWGTVT
+2242 TVEIPDTWGMVT

-2330 LTSPINVTIDAGN
+2330 LTSPINVKIDAGN

-2523 NNGTGGTGGAGG
+2523 NTGNGGQGGSGGSSESGSGGIGGAGG
-2535 GSDKGDGGTGGAGGD
+2535 GS
-2550 SNNGTG
+2550 N
-2556 GAGGAGGGSDTG
+2556 TG
-2568 NGGTGGAGGSSDKG
+2568 N
-2582 DGGNGGTGGGSNTGN
+2582 GGNGGTGGGSNTGN

-2612 GGQGGQGGATNGNG
+2612 GGQGGQGGASNGNG

-2646 SGGNSNTGTGGAGG
+2646 SGGNSNTGSGGAGG
-2660 SGGSSTGGSGGVG
+2660 SGGSSTGGI
-2673 GNGGQGQK
+2673 
-2681 PGAGG
+2681 
-2686 AGGSGG
+2686 
-2692 SSNKGDGGVGGNGG
+2692 GGVGGNGG

-2720 NNGSASSGKPGGSTS
+2720 NNGNASSGKPGGSTS
-2735 GGSTG
+2735 
-2740 GGSTGG
+2740 G

-2776 TKPGST
+2776 TKPG
-2782 TTKPGGTT
+2782 
-2790 TKPGSTT
+2790 
-2797 TKPGGTTTKP
+2797 
-2807 GGTTTKP
+2807 GTTTKP
-2814 SSTTTKPSSG
+2814 SGTTTKPSGTTTKPSG
-2824 TNGSGNTAV
+2824 TTTKPSGTTTKPSGTTTKPSGTTTNGSGNATA

-2855 NGNGYDYNNG
+2855 YDYNNGNGYNNSYGNGYDYNNG
-2865 NGNGYD
+2865 NGYDNGY
-2871 YNNGY
+2871 
-2876 DNGYG
+2876 GYG

-2916 VGGLAGYVLARIR
+2916 AGGLAGYVLARIR